1 MNTRKKIALITAS
14 PDEIYQQEIMKG
26 VFSRCSEYGYDV
38 AVITPL
44 ITLSHFY
51 DIYLRGEINIYN
63 LFNPDLFDGIIITS
77 LAFAHQKNHF
87 VFENIIRKLRE
98 KNYTNIVLLDQ
109 KIDGFKSSFT
119 DDRPAV
125 KEIAAHIYD
134 YHGCS
139 DVYFLSGPE
148 NGDSSERLEGYRE
161 FLRERGLECDE
172 SRIFY
177 GDFWFPSGEK
187 LADDIYS
194 GKVHKPEA
202 VICASDHMAIGLIN
216 RLTSHGIK
224 VPEEIIVTGFDSTA
238 EGALNDISVTSY
250 NPKLSENA
258 VHAVDMLHSMIEG
271 NNAVTLPVK
280 TEHHGLVFGDS
291 CNCINSDYYF
301 RKTFRSNIMTR
312 GFNYGEESIDKPYD
326 IGVLIDCYISEQLI
340 RSQDEKQCLIDIISA
355 AYLMRPFETFS
366 ICLRRDWISSSESFS
381 EKYPDKMILAV
392 RKCLYD
398 EANSK
403 YGIYNPDAESFDTSL
418 MLPEMHEE
426 HDEPRVYYYLPVHFD
441 DFTFGYAVLVRKL
454 DCPYIMNN
462 VTKQWLRYVNTAL
475 EMTRNRTKI
484 FNNTITDVTTGLFN
498 RHGMYSTVSELQK
511 NIAKENEYLI
521 SQKLQPK
528 KFSIIVIM
536 IDMDGLK
543 RINDTYGHKEG
554 DFGINLIS
562 ESLKQNSEIKDLAV
576 RNGGDEF
583 LFICYG
589 EYSEND
595 AEKLA
600 EEKINAIERCISE
613 KSSSSGKP
621 FSISASLGYSV
632 SVLDEKLNL
641 DELIS
646 IADAEMY
653 ENKKRKKAERKD

>member
-177 GDFWFPSGEK
+177 GDFWYTSG
-187 LADDIYS
+187 
-194 GKVHKPEA
+194 
-202 VICASDHMAIGLIN
+202 
-216 RLTSHGIK
+216 
-224 VPEEIIVTGFDSTA
+224 
-238 EGALNDISVTSY
+238 
-250 NPKLSENA
+250 
-258 VHAVDMLHSMIEG
+258 
-271 NNAVTLPVK
+271 
-280 TEHHGLVFGDS
+280 
-291 CNCINSDYYF
+291 
-301 RKTFRSNIMTR
+301 
-312 GFNYGEESIDKPYD
+312 
-326 IGVLIDCYISEQLI
+326 
-340 RSQDEKQCLIDIISA
+340 
-355 AYLMRPFETFS
+355 
-366 ICLRRDWISSSESFS
+366 
-381 EKYPDKMILAV
+381 
-392 RKCLYD
+392 
-398 EANSK
+398 
-403 YGIYNPDAESFDTSL
+403 
-418 MLPEMHEE
+418 
-426 HDEPRVYYYLPVHFD
+426 
-441 DFTFGYAVLVRKL
+441 
-454 DCPYIMNN
+454 
-462 VTKQWLRYVNTAL
+462 
-475 EMTRNRTKI
+475 
-484 FNNTITDVTTGLFN
+484 
-498 RHGMYSTVSELQK
+498 
-511 NIAKENEYLI
+511 
-521 SQKLQPK
+521 
-528 KFSIIVIM
+528 
-536 IDMDGLK
+536 
-543 RINDTYGHKEG
+543 
-554 DFGINLIS
+554 
-562 ESLKQNSEIKDLAV
+562 
-576 RNGGDEF
+576 
-583 LFICYG
+583 
-589 EYSEND
+589 
-595 AEKLA
+595 EKLA
-600 EEKINAIERCISE
+600 EEKINAIEKCISE

-632 SVLDEKLNL
+632 SVLDESLNL

-646 IADAEMY
+646 IADAGMY